1 MFITELAIIQYPI
14 GYGVDYARIGTI
26 YASVPSHLMS
36 A

>member
-1 MFITELAIIQYPI
+1 MFITELAIIQYSI

-26 YASVPSHLMS
+26 DASVPSRWMS